1 MYTMMSDAEWEVL
14 RVVWAQKRAT
24 SRDVI
29 DILQPKYHWSA
40 STVKTLLQRLV
51 KKDILQVN
59 GAERPFYYESKV
71 SQKDLSTQV
80 VRQSMAKICRTK
92 QAEVVGELLS
102 EIPLSFADIDRLS
115 EILEERRKDA
125 VEQVQCECLKGQC
138 ECGGE

>member
-1 MYTMMSDAEWEVL
+1 MYTMMSDAEWVVL

-80 VRQSMAKICRTK
+80 VRQSMAKIC
-92 QAEVVGELLS
+92 
-102 EIPLSFADIDRLS
+102 
-115 EILEERRKDA
+115 
-125 VEQVQCECLKGQC
+125 
-138 ECGGE
+138 